1 MDKSLST
8 LISSPAITAKIGNM
22 WHSSQMTNAFI
33 SSVVSVVN
41 GNPQLKNA
49 EPMSVI
55 GAAMIAATLQLQVN
69 QAVGQAY
76 IIPYGKVAQFQI
88 GYKGLLQLALRSGQL
103 KKCITAAVHEG
114 ELVKGDIFMEDFVFD
129 SSKRTSD
136 KVIGYMA
143 HIELLNGFTKTVYKT
158 KKEVEA
164 HATKYSKAFNSKWD
178 TPWKNNFSEMAM
190 KTVLKSVLN
199 KWVPISVEM
208 SQAIAY
214 DQAVVKTNVSEEAQF
229 EELDID
235 KFAPEYVDNPQS
247 KSSVLPAAKSAIE
260 TLKEKAMD
268 NVINNK

>member
-8 LISSPAITAKIGNM
+8 LISSPKISAKIGNC

-41 GNPQLKNA
+41 NNSKLKDC
-49 EPMSVI
+49 EPMSII

-76 IIPYGKVAQFQI
+76 IIPYGKQAQFQI

-103 KKCITAAVHEG
+103 RKCITAAVHEG
-114 ELVKGDIFMEDFVFD
+114 ELVKGDVFMEDYVFD
-129 SSKRTSD
+129 SSKRTSN

-158 KKEVEA
+158 KEDVEA
-164 HATKYSKAFNSKWD
+164 HAAKYSKAYNNKWD
-178 TPWKNNFSEMAM
+178 DKTPWKLNFSEMAM

-199 KWVPISVEM
+199 KWCPISIEM
-208 SQAIAY
+208 QQAIAY

-235 KFAPEYVDNPQS
+235 KFTPEYVDNPQN
-247 KSSVLPAAKSAIE
+247 KIPAAKSAMD
-260 TLKEKAMD
+260 TLKDKAIA
-268 NVINNK
+268 NAAINK